1 MAGVKKPTHKRPG
14 VLALKEIQKF
24 QKSTKLL
31 IKFLAFARLVRE
43 ITQDI
48 KSDLHFQHRALTT
61 LQEAAE
67 VYVVGILS
75 DTNLI
80 AVHAKRQTLMK
91 KDIQLAY
98 KICGDRDHY
107 GEPSTCTHTIGKSS
121 EKVAN
126 LKAARSEHPR
136 F

>member
-43 ITQDI
+43 IAQDI
-48 KSDLHFQHRALTT
+48 KSDLCFQCRALTT

-67 VYVVGILS
+67 AYMVGILS

-98 KICGDRDHY
+98 KICGDRDCY
-107 GEPSTCTHTIGKSS
+107 GEPSTHTHTTGKSS
-121 EKVAN
+121 GKSGKPN
-126 LKAARSEHPR
+126 GSKK
-136 F
+136 